1 MRVLFD
7 IGHPAHVHLFKHAI
21 AALSKGGHP
30 VLVTA
35 SEKEVA
41 TLLLRQLGISYRS
54 LGPPGRGMMEKGARL
69 ALSTV
74 KLLRIAAR
82 FRPDV
87 LVAVSPVRAAPAA
100 WMLRRPCIG
109 LDDTEHARLA
119 HKLYMP
125 FVTKLLTPECYGLDA
140 GKKQVRYRGYH
151 ELAYLHPRR
160 FKPDPA
166 VLLAAGVDVDIPFC
180 LVRFV
185 AWRAAHD
192 VGQGGFSLTGKTRLV
207 QQLSRF
213 GRVLISS
220 EGEIPA
226 QLAQYAFMAPPQLIH
241 HFLHFAAVCVT
252 EGATMASEAA
262 ALGTPAVYL
271 NSLRAGTLTEQQER
285 YGLVFNF
292 NNTEDED
299 VAIATATELM
309 RESRSRRKE
318 WRERAAVMVQDHIDV
333 TDFLFGEVSR
343 CARNE
348 WAPLRSD
355 QPSCAPGFVRDLS
368 GVDRGGV

>member
-21 AALSKGGHP
+21 AALREAGHP

-69 ALSTV
+69 ALSAA

-87 LVAVSPVRAAPAA
+87 LVAVSPVRAGPVA
-100 WMLRRPCIG
+100 WVLRRPCIG
-109 LDDTEHARLA
+109 LDDTEHAKLA

-125 FVTKLLTPECYGLDA
+125 FVTRLLTPQCYGLHA
-140 GKKQVRYRGYH
+140 GRKHVRYAGYH

-166 VLLAAGVDVDIPFC
+166 VLLAAGVDVDTPFC

-185 AWRAAHD
+185 AWQAAHD
-192 VGQGGFSLTGKTRLV
+192 VGQSGFSLAGKTRLI
-207 QQLSRF
+207 QELSGF

-220 EGEIPA
+220 EGEMPA
-226 QLAQYAFMAPPQLIH
+226 KLSQYAFMAPPHQIH

-262 ALGTPAVYL
+262 ALGTRAVYL
-271 NSLRAGTLTEQQER
+271 NPLRAGTLNEQQER

-292 NNTEDED
+292 NNTQDEDE
-299 VAIATATELM
+299 AITTAAELM
-309 RESRSRRKE
+309 RQGCSRRQE
-318 WRERAAVMVQDHIDV
+318 WRARAGVMLRDHIDV
-333 TDFLFGEVSR
+333 TEYILDVVAEIGAGHR
-343 CARNE
+343 
-348 WAPLRSD
+348 
-355 QPSCAPGFVRDLS
+355 
-368 GVDRGGV
+368 